1 MRLLLFVNLI
11 AIVVLAGALARTYEG
26 APLPWRLTGAPTI
39 GANSAPVSASA
50 SAETP
55 PHQMK
60 EDPLRILTEG
70 AYPPFNYRDAAGRL
84 TGFDVDIAEALC
96 ARLKRNCTLETR
108 PWAALLPALAGGKA
122 DAVIASMLIPS
133 PGRQAPPAD
142 DRIAFT
148 ASYYSTPGRFAA
160 RKSGAVVPASAA
172 AMAGKRVAVQK
183 GSIHEAFL
191 ARRFPDA
198 MAVPLPTLE
207 EAEAALA
214 EGRADFLFADRNA
227 LLYWLKGASG
237 ADCCRLVGSDYSDPA
252 FFGAGAGIA
261 YRADDRALGARFDE
275 ALAAMVADGTH
286 AEISRRYFGQ
296 DIR

>member
-11 AIVVLAGALARTYEG
+11 AIVVLAGALAHTYEG
-26 APLPWRLTGAPTI
+26 APLPWRLAAAPAI
-39 GANSAPVSASA
+39 DASPEFSSAP
-50 SAETP
+50 AETP
-55 PHQMK
+55 PHEMK
-60 EDPLRILTEG
+60 EEPLRILTEG

-96 ARLKRNCTLETR
+96 ARLKRNCTLDTR
-108 PWAALLPALAGGKA
+108 PWAALLPALADGKA
-122 DAVIASMLIPS
+122 DAVVASMLIPS

-142 DRIAFT
+142 DRVAFT

-160 RKSGAVVPASAA
+160 RKSGALAQASAA
-172 AMAGKRVAVQK
+172 SMAGKRVAVQK
-183 GSIHEAFL
+183 GSVHEAFL
-191 ARRFPDA
+191 ARRFPGVV
-198 MAVPLPTLE
+198 AVPLPTLD
-207 EAEAALA
+207 EAEAALS
-214 EGRADFLFADRNA
+214 EGRTDFLFADRNA
-227 LLYWLKGASG
+227 LLHWLKGARG

-261 YRADDRALGARFDE
+261 YRAEDPALGERLDE
-275 ALAAMVADGTH
+275 ALAAMAADGTH